1 MNLLNLTLGRDAF
14 HPCLISLW
22 PKEGCTHQ
30 LITLVSKNKIWA
42 WNSLDGTPSR
52 KTSWAVLGGR
62 WGLPLKPQKAP
73 FSGWLEPC
81 TLGAPK
87 LLLWEDFRLGPQSG
101 IVRFRM
107 GKDRLTSHPHEF
119 DQSHIGKRCLPPL
132 PYKPLA

>member
-62 WGLPLKPQKAP
+62 WGLPLKPQNAP
-73 FSGWLEPC
+73 FSWWLEPC

-87 LLLWEDFRLGPQSG
+87 LLCERTFVSAPNQVLFTLEWVKINLHPTRTNLINPTSG
-101 IVRFRM
+101 R
-107 GKDRLTSHPHEF
+107 DASHPCPI
-119 DQSHIGKRCLPPL
+119 SL
-132 PYKPLA
+132 